1 MDRSR
6 EGLNNPNMLHEDK
19 PEAPRPPSP
28 PAPARDSALPLL
40 PTYALYGE
48 TGKRQATDW
57 LHCESIAARSALHD
71 WEIRVHRHAA
81 LLQILYIRRG
91 RCEARLQTETHA
103 LAGPCV
109 LVVPPLVP
117 HGFRFE
123 PDVDGSVVT
132 VLEQH
137 LQRLLQGASSL
148 AARAT
153 QPQVLQWAPG
163 SAEADGVDAAVGAL
177 RDEFHGSAAW
187 RDLAIDTALLRLML
201 AIGRSAPASLSLST
215 PVPTHSP
222 ARTVAPLRAKTH
234 VQRFR
239 AEVEARFRE
248 QPGLPELAR
257 PLGITPTQLNRV
269 CHQVLGHAALDV
281 LHARLV
287 LEAQRELVYTALSVK
302 QIALGLGFSDAGYFS
317 RFFRRQTGTT
327 PTAWRGRV
335 GTQASDVSVLSSV

>member
-19 PEAPRPPSP
+19 PEAPLPPSP
-28 PAPARDSALPLL
+28 PAPAREGTLPLL

-48 TGKRQATDW
+48 TGARQATDW

-71 WEIRVHRHAA
+71 WEIRVHRHTA
-81 LLQILYIRRG
+81 LFQILYIRRG
-91 RCEARLQTETHA
+91 RCEARLQTETLS

-109 LVVPPLVP
+109 LVVPALVP

-123 PDVDGSVVT
+123 PGVDGSVVT

-137 LQRLLQGASSL
+137 LAGLLQGAPGL
-148 AARAT
+148 AVRVM
-153 QPQVLQWAPG
+153 QPHASRFSAG
-163 SAEADGVDAAVGAL
+163 SDDADNVEAAVQAL
-177 RDEFHGSAAW
+177 EGEFHAGAAW

-201 AIGRSAPASLSLST
+201 AIGRSAPSSSPSST
-215 PVPTHSP
+215 SADTPSP
-222 ARTVAPLRAKTH
+222 AQPAAPLRAQAH
-234 VQRFR
+234 VQRLR

-269 CHQVLGHAALDV
+269 CHQVLGHAALDL

-327 PTAWRGRV
+327 PTAWRGRA
-335 GTQASDVSVLSSV
+335 GR